1 MNETLAAIAV
11 ITVGILVGITAI
23 SKWIASI
30 L

>member
-1 MNETLAAIAV
+1 MNETLAAITV
-11 ITVGILVGITAI
+11 IVIGILVGITAI